1 MATPKKPRNSRPE
14 VPVVRREPAARK
26 RLDPALEAFAR
37 GESDRL
43 PRRPREPQE
52 PRLHDPRISALVP
65 GVANRDARIVAD
77 ARIVELERLLA
88 GTEPGARGEAFA
100 RKLAEAEALG
110 LHRGRS
116 LTAFEALTNHV
127 LGLDD
132 AEVPALLEAG
142 RPSLGLGD
150 HKLSEAG
157 VAALMRSEA
166 ALREMGFDG
175 GGRIRR
181 DEKGREHLVLDVAVK
196 HAPEALEAVGRRMST
211 LARDKRGV

>member
-43 PRRPREPQE
+43 PRRPRLPQE
-52 PRLHDPRISALVP
+52 PRLHDPRISALIP
-65 GVANRDARIVAD
+65 GVANRDARVAAD
-77 ARIVELERLLA
+77 ARIGELERLLRD
-88 GTEPGARGEAFA
+88 TSPGARGQAIA
-100 RKLAEAEALG
+100 DKLAEAEALG

-116 LTAFEALTNHV
+116 LTAFDALTTHV
-127 LGLDD
+127 LGLEDG
-132 AEVPALLEAG
+132 EVESLLEAG
-142 RPSLGLGD
+142 RPALGLGE

-157 VAALMRSEA
+157 VAALLRSEA
-166 ALREMGFDG
+166 ALREMGFEG
-175 GGRIRR
+175 FGRIRR

-196 HAPEALEAVGRRMST
+196 HAPESLEAIGRRMST